1 MTAQQNTP
9 NPSSPAPMPVV
20 YPSCL
25 YPSWWAGAS
34 TIVIVTNH
42 GSTPAIDVGDV
53 EIFPWG
59 VSFVAPPESGDDS
72 ALYSWPEVQNLHM
85 AS

>member
-1 MTAQQNTP
+1 MAVQNAP
-9 NPSSPAPMPVV
+9 NPSSPAPVPVV

-25 YPSWWAGAS
+25 YPSWWGSAT
-34 TIVIVTNH
+34 TIVIDTH
-42 GSTPAIDVGDV
+42 DGSTPEIPVGDV

-59 VSFVAPPESGDDS
+59 VSFVAPAESGNDNT
-72 ALYSWPEVQNLHM
+72 LYSWAEVQDLHM